1 MTDWMPSDLVPG
13 QVPDGIN
20 TPAAVSAYTALL
32 ARLISAEAQVMAL
45 AARPAQVSYPAAAA
59 VSAAS
64 LTALLMS
71 LSTVQPTQPGVLWLQ
86 SGVPTV
92 SPGTAMA
99 STSRFTLRDGS
110 QVRFRD
116 GSYAS
121 HR

>member
-32 ARLISAEAQVMAL
+32 ARLISAEAQVVAL
-45 AARPAQVSYPAAAA
+45 AARPAQVSYIPAAA

-71 LSTVQPTQPGVLWLQ
+71 LSTVPPTQPGVLWLQ

-92 SPGTAMA
+92 SPGTATA
-99 STSRFTLRDGS
+99 STAHFTLRDGS
-110 QVRFRD
+110 QVRLRN